1 MDKWL
6 QPYPDQW
13 GYLASARTLAAD
25 SLEPVISSAT
35 GGGHPLDVR
44 FIPDEDEAEPWRR
57 TTRVPKHLP
66 APLPTALTVTL
77 ANQLYFEKAQLTQ
90 PLINRLIRLA
100 TFQNPEF
107 YRAQA

>member
-1 MDKWL
+1 
-6 QPYPDQW
+6 
-13 GYLASARTLAAD
+13 
-25 SLEPVISSAT
+25 
-35 GGGHPLDVR
+35 
-44 FIPDEDEAEPWRR
+44 
-57 TTRVPKHLP
+57 LP